1 MGMIIFDLWPH
12 EGCWRPKTPIGNKKR
27 HEEVYL
33 LKRKINKVSQQPQK
47 PFLKM

>member
-1 MGMIIFDLWPH
+1 MKAVGGQKHPSEI
-12 EGCWRPKTPIGNKKR
+12 KKR